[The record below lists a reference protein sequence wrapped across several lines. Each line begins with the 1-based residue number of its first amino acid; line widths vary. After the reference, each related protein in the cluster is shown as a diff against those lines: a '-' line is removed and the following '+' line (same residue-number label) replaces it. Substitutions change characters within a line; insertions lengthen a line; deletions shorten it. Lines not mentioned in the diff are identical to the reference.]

1 MIRRNG
7 RLLFTDGVYV
17 ESFAAVGGKTEGEGP
32 LKSAFDRIFTDTL
45 AGQDSWEKA
54 ESVLL
59 REAID
64 LCVKKAGRQLKDYD
78 TIFCGDLLDQ
88 CMGSAMAVRE
98 SNVPVLGL
106 YGACSTMAESL
117 LMAGVYVAGGAAT
130 RCIAGAS
137 SHFCS
142 AERQFRFPL
151 GYGGQRTPTCQR
163 TVTGAGAVSVTDT
176 VSPVRVKAV
185 LPGRIVDKGIT
196 DANNMGAAMAPAAC
210 DTLTAFF
217 RDCGKAPEEFDLIVT
232 GDLGAVGAEVLK
244 ELVKEE
250 GRTLP
255 ACYTDCGLLIFDRE
269 RQDVHAGGSGCGCSA
284 SVLCGHILPRLC
296 DGRLKNVLFAATGA
310 LLSPTSSQQG
320 DSIPGISHAVWLA
333 GE

>member
-1 MIRRNG
+1 MHIVQRITVIVYPCHQPTHSDPH
-7 RLLFTDGVYV
+7 FTSPETRINTGFLPFVNFY
-17 ESFAAVGGKTEGEGP
+17 GLP
-32 LKSAFDRIFTDTL
+32 LTFT
-45 AGQDSWEKA
+45 
-54 ESVLL
+54 
-59 REAID
+59 
-64 LCVKKAGRQLKDYD
+64 
-78 TIFCGDLLDQ
+78 
-88 CMGSAMAVRE
+88 
-98 SNVPVLGL
+98 
-106 YGACSTMAESL
+106 
-117 LMAGVYVAGGAAT
+117 
-130 RCIAGAS
+130 
-137 SHFCS
+137 
-142 AERQFRFPL
+142 
-151 GYGGQRTPTCQR
+151 
-163 TVTGAGAVSVTDT
+163 
-176 VSPVRVKAV
+176 
-185 LPGRIVDKGIT
+185 
-196 DANNMGAAMAPAAC
+196 PAAC

-284 SVLCGHILPRLC
+284 SVLCVHILPRLC

-320 DSIPGISHAVWLA
+320 DSSPGISHAVWLA